1 MLKRNLFLIVALFA
15 LTSCKK
21 TIDLKGRYFG
31 SLTSAGVSTQLITE
45 VPDFKENGE
54 YQSLEFSLYE
64 TKASSRPQHVIVQAS
79 DSYIL
84 IRSSFLGAEDYKLT
98 NLKDS
103 CGSGENATTTAMLCI
118 QPGKIEFNLKEKKSG
133 NIVLSLVL
141 TRSAEL
147 PPPNANGIY
156 SIDDL
161 VGRAKF
167 SAYSV
172 SQEAERVFQARQ
184 KVKMAIGNLLP
195 HFNLKDLLVFS
206 GGPMGGIEA
215 VGSFLPFIFPSNWY
229 KVSEAKELNK
239 AQGKSFASLRG
250 NEMQYVENFVYLVQ
264 RDLLLQK
271 LMQAE
276 LVKQKEIHRIIVKKE
291 RYGLLPPRSGDKYYS
306 SVLLLEQ
313 DLNQLQT
320 LIDYELSSLAHA
332 VALPVTNGITALD
345 GVALPDLTQVTPI
358 DHKVLIE
365 VAQKKSYEVATLAF
379 LIEASKKNKKV
390 QAWGFLDP
398 NSGEYIGFGYASQLK
413 VGESQERILA
423 SKRDETLSLIE
434 QRVFLGAS
442 ELNATLTTF
451 NIAKAGAATS
461 QARLDRLNK
470 RLRSGDE
477 KIDDEYFVQE
487 IADASQSLLKFSA
500 NELSAVHSYMISRAK
515 INRLL
520 LEGYYNDLELVKVE

>member
-1 MLKRNLFLIVALFA
+1 
-15 LTSCKK
+15 
-21 TIDLKGRYFG
+21 
-31 SLTSAGVSTQLITE
+31 
-45 VPDFKENGE
+45 
-54 YQSLEFSLYE
+54 
-64 TKASSRPQHVIVQAS
+64 
-79 DSYIL
+79 
-84 IRSSFLGAEDYKLT
+84 
-98 NLKDS
+98 
-103 CGSGENATTTAMLCI
+103 
-118 QPGKIEFNLKEKKSG
+118 
-133 NIVLSLVL
+133 
-141 TRSAEL
+141 
-147 PPPNANGIY
+147 
-156 SIDDL
+156 
-161 VGRAKF
+161 
-167 SAYSV
+167 
-172 SQEAERVFQARQ
+172 
-184 KVKMAIGNLLP
+184 
-195 HFNLKDLLVFS
+195 
-206 GGPMGGIEA
+206 
-215 VGSFLPFIFPSNWY
+215 
-229 KVSEAKELNK
+229 
-239 AQGKSFASLRG
+239 
-250 NEMQYVENFVYLVQ
+250 MQYVENFVYLVQ